1 MEAESEVKEEKVKE
15 EKVKEEK
22 VKEEK
27 VKEEKVKEKVKE
39 AEFLQLLHHCVG
51 GNFTGFQGRY

>member
-1 MEAESEVKEEKVKE
+1 MEAEKVKE

-39 AEFLQLLHHCVG
+39 VIHSHHHVGDKLLHQD
-51 GNFTGFQGRY
+51 F